1 MRKAAFDFRK
11 TTAYS
16 RLMLETPRQLAARF
30 ERGEIDRTE
39 FQSQMAIHA
48 RELIAEIEEDH
59 QNPMAAWIESRLAK
73 ASVKKLRLK
82 HTDFRIR
89 EILTALSESPDFPLA
104 KYLWN
109 ASHRDVPLHC
119 FFRIRREPVFQI
131 LFIREE
137 ADMTEIQLEFLR
149 PRNRTCIVLTR
160 DSDSQLRAPSFFL
173 GQGESFTSD
182 RKL

>member
-1 MRKAAFDFRK
+1 
-11 TTAYS
+11 
-16 RLMLETPRQLAARF
+16 MLETPRQLAARF

-73 ASVKKLRLK
+73 ATVKRLRRK

-109 ASHRDVPLHC
+109 APHRDVPLHC
-119 FFRIRREPVFQI
+119 FFRIRREPIFQI
-131 LFIREE
+131 LSIREQ
-137 ADMTEIQLEFLR
+137 ADMTEIQLEIFR
-149 PRNRTCIVLTR
+149 SRNRTRMVLRR
-160 DSDSQLRAPSFFL
+160 DSDWQLRAPSFSL
-173 GQGESFTSD
+173 GAG
-182 RKL
+182 

>member
-1 MRKAAFDFRK
+1 
-11 TTAYS
+11 
-16 RLMLETPRQLAARF
+16 MLPTPRQLAARF

-59 QNPMAAWIESRLAK
+59 QNPLAAWIESRLAK
-73 ASVKKLRLK
+73 ATVNRLRRK

-137 ADMTEIQLEFLR
+137 ADMTEIQLEIFR
-149 PRNRTCIVLTR
+149 PRNRMCIILRR
-160 DSDSQLRAPSFFL
+160 DSHSQL
-173 GQGESFTSD
+173 QGESFTSI